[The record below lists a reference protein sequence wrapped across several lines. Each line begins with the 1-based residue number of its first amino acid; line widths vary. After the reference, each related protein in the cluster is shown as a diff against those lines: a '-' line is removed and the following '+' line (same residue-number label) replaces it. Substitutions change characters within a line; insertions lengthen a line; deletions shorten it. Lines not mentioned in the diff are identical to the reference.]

1 MVACGFIFEGDAER
15 STGGHETF
23 KKMLCHCTTML
34 IVSGPLRKLTKGC
47 PMQWGS
53 KLKPTLLLLPPS
65 FCHIGRWWRDAER
78 STGGH
83 ETFKKM
89 LCHCT
94 TMLNLYIFISIY
106 IYILFILCARCRFLA
121 PHPSTP
127 TTRQGGGKVQHHKA
141 TAPGGGGVSS
151 FTLILML

>member
-94 TMLNLYIFISIY
+94 TMLNLYIYISIY
-106 IYILFILCARCRFLA
+106 IYIYYSYCVLVAGSW
-121 PHPSTP
+121 HPTHPPPPPDREGGRYST
-127 TTRQGGGKVQHHKA
+127 TKQLHLGEGA
-141 TAPGGGGVSS
+141 
-151 FTLILML
+151 